1 MITNKETNVKHM
13 YTHVKNYA
21 HPYCFC
27 FRKHNYKM
35 TDQVWPILS
44 KMNLTAFAK
53 LSLKQRTTDLEQR
66 PLDRRDQVEIL
77 QA

>member
-1 MITNKETNVKHM
+1 
-13 YTHVKNYA
+13 
-21 HPYCFC
+21 
-27 FRKHNYKM
+27 M
-35 TDQVWPILS
+35 TDQVWLVWKKPILS

-77 QA
+77 QAWQWRGDEWVCFAATGPGLVAVTV

>member
-1 MITNKETNVKHM
+1 
-13 YTHVKNYA
+13 
-21 HPYCFC
+21 
-27 FRKHNYKM
+27 M
-35 TDQVWPILS
+35 TDQVWLVWKKPILS